1 MEHQLLHS
9 SATKYDQ
16 DLGVLLS
23 EYSNSEYKFNLWYIL
38 ILLIPIIGIIIFLI
52 LLINFLLSRYPSKTY
67 QLYENGFV
75 VKNKK
80 NRIVKTVMYDNI
92 EFVVRKNTKI
102 YMYGFYNVTR
112 YEIALK
118 NAANKSLF
126 SFYTKCRNEKEL
138 PEKNNGAVIF
148 INDLEKSCGLYL
160 INRIKQVFNKEGLV
174 RLKDEGITIGKGY
187 ITDKNNFT
195 FYNYDISQYKHIE
208 YSLFLYHKDYQ
219 EKMFKSQGH
228 RVCLNLETNMI
239 LKLYVLRNMLG
250 LNI

>member
-80 NRIVKTVMYDNI
+80 IV
-92 EFVVRKNTKI
+92 
-102 YMYGFYNVTR
+102 
-112 YEIALK
+112 
-118 NAANKSLF
+118 SL
-126 SFYTKCRNEKEL
+126 
-138 PEKNNGAVIF
+138 
-148 INDLEKSCGLYL
+148 
-160 INRIKQVFNKEGLV
+160 
-174 RLKDEGITIGKGY
+174 RLLCMIT
-187 ITDKNNFT
+187 
-195 FYNYDISQYKHIE
+195 
-208 YSLFLYHKDYQ
+208 
-219 EKMFKSQGH
+219 
-228 RVCLNLETNMI
+228 LNLLFERTPKYICMDSI
-239 LKLYVLRNMLG
+239 MSHDMKLH
-250 LNI
+250 